1 MKKNQTKIA
10 VIFLTTYKTKPKKTP
25 LFFNVKPHRPLYVF
39 VFQHVSFLPLCNLI
53 GWYIFFPDTK
63 KKFLKTFFI
72 LEKKPKPPNSITNSL
87 VLRILFSSVTTAHYL
102 FFLSKLYSYL
112 LTKKVYVRLTV
123 YLSLVSCACGTLCS
137 GRRRRHL
144 AVVRRTTGLL
154 LLHPK
159 IGVLLL
165 ETSSTLSTFTF
176 SKSRQT
182 ADSLSNKV

>member
-10 VIFLTTYKTKPKKTP
+10 VIFLTTTKQSRKK

-123 YLSLVSCACGTLCS
+123 YLSLVSCACGALCS

-144 AVVRRTTGLL
+144 AVARRTTGLL

>member
-1 MKKNQTKIA
+1 MNLTKNTAFICRTKLHHKFSSFENF
-10 VIFLTTYKTKPKKTP
+10 VFFCYHRT
-25 LFFNVKPHRPLYVF
+25 LFFF
-39 VFQHVSFLPLCNLI
+39 
-53 GWYIFFPDTK
+53 
-63 KKFLKTFFI
+63 
-72 LEKKPKPPNSITNSL
+72 
-87 VLRILFSSVTTAHYL
+87 
-102 FFLSKLYSYL
+102 SKLYSYF
-112 LTKKVYVRLTV
+112 TYKKVYVRLTV
-123 YLSLVSCACGTLCS
+123 YPSLVSCACGTLCS

-144 AVVRRTTGLL
+144 AVARRTTGLL